1 VSDVLAGAGIGIL
14 STELGYFFIDKIYKN
29 KGDNLGMLSNF
40 EGNGNPSFLALKFGA
55 ALSTTNFLKES
66 ELDDKKESGFEAGL
80 EGAYFFSKNWGV
92 GAELGFS
99 SFPVTPL
106 TFPLDEG
113 NTMNFDVVTQS
124 LGFLNVGIGPYFS
137 HDITEDWELMLK
149 TTGGYSSGS
158 KGKVFMKSSLIDT
171 PTNEFQVAEYLPSNS
186 FRWTSGAALTYKLN
200 PLLGITAYT
209 DFTQTSSKITYK
221 FDEIIQD
228 DEDLNV
234 DFNNDPVKEK
244 INFISI
250 GVKLT
255 AYF

>member
-1 VSDVLAGAGIGIL
+1 
-14 STELGYFFIDKIYKN
+14 
-29 KGDNLGMLSNF
+29 
-40 EGNGNPSFLALKFGA
+40 
-55 ALSTTNFLKES
+55 
-66 ELDDKKESGFEAGL
+66 
-80 EGAYFFSKNWGV
+80 
-92 GAELGFS
+92 
-99 SFPVTPL
+99 
-106 TFPLDEG
+106 
-113 NTMNFDVVTQS
+113 
-124 LGFLNVGIGPYFS
+124 
-137 HDITEDWELMLK
+137 MLK

-158 KGKVFMKSSLIDT
+158 KGKVFIKSSLIDT
-171 PTNEFQVAEYLPSNS
+171 PTNELQVAEYLPSNS

-221 FDEIIQD
+221 FDEIIRN
-228 DEDLNV
+228 DEDLNI